1 MELYKLR
8 YNLYNYLIH
17 NTTDYEIT
25 VSNKNIWFYGL
36 ISYYTFFIF
45 ILLVNYNKINLTVII
60 FIITG
65 MFFLY
70 YCYLLNIAIANIID
84 NKDFQDY
91 VSYYKLL
98 NAIFI
103 DSYRNNNIN
112 NLITDIQDI
121 SDDTYMSLNGIISAY
136 YSTHIA
142 ITNANYSTTNNEIL
156 FTITDFMDISD
167 FSLLKNVY
175 GTNDYVYLQ
184 FITTG
189 YSLIIPSG
197 TILKCDIL
205 VVGGG
210 GSGGRT
216 IGGGGGGGAV
226 VYIQNAKIV
235 AGTHAIVVGIGGVGE
250 IKGENSSFAGTII
263 AEGGGTG
270 SSYRLPNGGSG
281 GSGGGAGGDDTDVAE
296 PIGGTV
302 GTVSRLGGYIGAIY
316 GNIGGNGLR
325 RAPENNLYPYLGGG
339 GGGGAGEAGK
349 DGNQNY
355 NGAGGKGGNGIQIN
369 ITGSNLY
376 WGAGGGGSQYV
387 SRDSGVMSRGGNG
400 GLGGG
405 GGGGT
410 KYSPAIYSGDG
421 GTGGLNNGNNGN
433 INVGGNG
440 GANTGSG
447 GGGGGWV
454 NSVSGDGGS
463 GIVIIRFK
471 KSHYSIDPKKYAG
484 EGATI
489 VRIMKKIN
497 IIDNV
502 QITVGSVIHKYLR
515 IIIYNNNE
523 HYFIRNL
530 VNNIYYKYNKVYYK
544 LDKTKIPNIGENVDN
559 IGDFF
564 LINIDNTTQI
574 INKNPKFYN
583 DLIKYLYYKNNIIA
597 GNIITNKGLLAS
609 DASKDYLNNFYYFME
624 NIRTT
629 IRNNEN
635 ISIYDINNYID
646 NVIQDRDI
654 LRYIDIYD
662 TSYNFLKKYIF
673 IKNNPED
680 PLYDYI
686 NTNYETNKN
695 YKISMV
701 DTSTTDII
709 RDVIIKI
716 LKTSATPATTATTA
730 TTAPAA
736 ATTATTA
743 TTAPAAPATPAEVD
757 YYLIDIETINNRY
770 YNEEER
776 KKNHNSINDYIVN
789 IYNKLIEY
797 YNTKYDLHIENFDVL
812 YKENKRIDL
821 IVKEKIKIYNYL
833 FNIIIAIII
842 IILTIIMHVFFINI
856 YYNY

>member
-103 DSYRNNNIN
+103 DSYRNNIIN
-112 NLITDIQDI
+112 NLITDVQYE
-121 SDDTYMSLNGIISAY
+121 SDDKYMSLNSIMTTVAYFSAPITISV
-136 YSTHIA
+136 TG
-142 ITNANYSTTNNEIL
+142 NYINDN
-156 FTITDFMDISD
+156 
-167 FSLLKNVY
+167 SLLFAPASLFIANVILRNVDKM
-175 GTNDYVYLQ
+175 TDDVYLQ
-184 FITTG
+184 IT
-189 YSLIIPSG
+189 SG
-197 TILKCDIL
+197 TFTLTLPPDIKLKCDIL
-205 VVGGG
+205 L
-210 GSGGRT
+210 
-216 IGGGGGGGAV
+216 IGGGGGGASR
-226 VYIQNAKIV
+226 Y
-235 AGTHAIVVGIGGVGE
+235 GG
-250 IKGENSSFAGTII
+250 
-263 AEGGGTG
+263 
-270 SSYRLPNGGSG
+270 
-281 GSGGGAGGDDTDVAE
+281 GGGAGAMVYLTEEELHGTYTITIGAGGAGGAGGSGIIGSSAFNIANGANGIDTTINRGSTTIYIAK
-296 PIGGTV
+296 GGGGGGGFNAPDGQGLAGGSSGGSAGGRQIFSKVPVTNNV
-302 GTVSRLGGYIGAIY
+302 PSETYGNLGGKGSI
-316 GNIGGNGLR
+316 NV
-325 RAPENNLYPYLGGG
+325 APYWAGG
-339 GGGGAGEAGK
+339 GGGGAG
-349 DGNQNY
+349 
-355 NGAGGKGGNGIQIN
+355 GAGGNGIQVDSGTPFSGTGGIGREIN
-369 ITGSNLY
+369 ITGKPTY
-376 WGAGGGGSQYV
+376 YAGGGG
-387 SRDSGVMSRGGNG
+387 GGLNHIYTPANG

-405 GGGGT
+405 G
-410 KYSPAIYSGDG
+410 
-421 GTGGLNNGNNGN
+421 TGGNNELSV
-433 INVGGNG
+433 NVNQHAK
-440 GANTGSG
+440 ANTG
-447 GGGGGWV
+447 GGGGGGGYNDF
-454 NSVSGDGGS
+454 NSGTGGSGGS
-463 GIVIIRFK
+463 GIVIIRF
-471 KSHYSIDPKKYAG
+471 SRTYN
-484 EGATI
+484 
-489 VRIMKKIN
+489 KIIN
-497 IIDNV
+497 KLDYIIINTND
-502 QITVGSVIHKYLR
+502 KYLR
-515 IIIYNNNE
+515 IIVHHNNE

-530 VNNIYYKYNKVYYK
+530 VNNIYYKYHGNAYYN
-544 LDKTKIPNIGENVDN
+544 LDSTKIVGNEENIYGNIFMIPIDDN
-559 IGDFF
+559 KIA
-564 LINIDNTTQI
+564 N
-574 INKNPKFYN
+574 NPKFYN
-583 DLIKYLYYKNNIIA
+583 DVIKYLHYRFKIKQNIS
-597 GNIITNKGLLAS
+597 GTITKYTARS
-609 DASKDYLNNFYYFME
+609 TSSEYLNNFYYFME

-673 IKNNPED
+673 IKNNPDD

-716 LKTSATPATTATTA
+716 LKPIAAGVSTP
-730 TTAPAA
+730 P
-736 ATTATTA
+736 
-743 TTAPAAPATPAEVD
+743 EVD
-757 YYLIDIETINNRY
+757 YYLIDMETINNRY